1 MDRYPILKNW
11 HFENEEVFKN
21 MSKEVIKNTIQELK
35 EVEKFINLYSER
47 KFVFSS
53 KVSLRANVFNKK
65 GYSDNSEICTSKV
78 LELEKGLDI
87 NPYIFRKVLIATT
100 ESGSKYELFVD
111 EDVSI
116 DTSLLE
122 HLL

>member
-11 HFENEEVFKN
+11 RFENEEVFKN
-21 MSKEVIKNTIQELK
+21 MSKQVIEDTINDLQQ
-35 EVEKFINLYSER
+35 VEKFINLYSER
-47 KFVFSS
+47 KFVFNS
-53 KVSLRANVFNKK
+53 KVSLKANVFGKE
-65 GYSDNSEICTSKV
+65 GYPDNSEICTSKV

-87 NPYIFRKVLIATT
+87 NPHIFRKVLIATT
-100 ESGSKYELFVD
+100 ETGSKYELD
-111 EDVSI
+111 IDDDVKI